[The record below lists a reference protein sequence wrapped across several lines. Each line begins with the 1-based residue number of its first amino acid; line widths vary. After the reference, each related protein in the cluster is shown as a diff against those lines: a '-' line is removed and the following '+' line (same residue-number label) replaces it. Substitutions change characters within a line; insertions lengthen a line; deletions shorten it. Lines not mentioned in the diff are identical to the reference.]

1 MKLTESV
8 LANDFVR
15 LEPLHERHR
24 DELQIACNADPDAF
38 RLWLYTLAGDQFDP
52 FWERVSRDHA
62 AGSWI
67 PYAVMAG
74 GQCAGISCYLGIE
87 PAHRAL
93 EIGNTY
99 YHPNVR
105 GTAVNPAAKHLLLGH
120 AFACGANRVQ
130 FRVDATNV
138 VSCAAMAKLGAMKEG
153 VYRQEKTIWTGR
165 VRDTVIF
172 SVLREEWPRIEAD
185 LAARLAD
192 FRSRAR

>member
-8 LANDFVR
+8 LTNDFVQ

-24 DELQIACNADPDAF
+24 DQLCDACNADPDAF
-38 RLWLYTLAGDQFDP
+38 RLWLYTLAGDQFYP
-52 FWERVSRDHA
+52 FWERVQKDHA

-67 PYAVMAG
+67 PYAVLVSG
-74 GQCAGISCYLGIE
+74 ECIGISCYLAIE
-87 PAHRAL
+87 PPHRAL
-93 EIGNTY
+93 EVGNTY
-99 YHPNVR
+99 YHPKVR

-138 VSCAAMAKLGAMKEG
+138 VSCAAMAKLGATKEG
-153 VYRQEKTIWTGR
+153 VYRQEKAIWSGR

-172 SVLREEWPRIEAD
+172 SILREEWPRVEAG
-185 LAARLAD
+185 LAARLTE
-192 FRSRAR
+192 FRSRAC